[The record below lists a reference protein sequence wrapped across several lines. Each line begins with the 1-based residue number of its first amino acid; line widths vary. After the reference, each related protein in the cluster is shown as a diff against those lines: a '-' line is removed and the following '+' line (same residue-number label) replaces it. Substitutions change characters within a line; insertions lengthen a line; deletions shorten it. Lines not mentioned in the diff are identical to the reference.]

1 MFAIV
6 RTGGKQYKVAPGDVF
21 EVERLKVETDSKI
34 VLDEVL
40 LVGEDEEWTVGTP
53 TVEGAGVECT
63 VVRAIRGPKIRVFK
77 YKAKKRYRRMQGHRQ
92 ELTVL
97 RVDDVR
103 IAGSAAAV
111 PIKATTKA
119 AKATTKA
126 AKATTKAA
134 GAKSRTKAVAKSK
147 SKSKS
152 ESESSARPKSAARS
166 KASPKSA
173 AKANPVSRR
182 KSK

>member
-63 VVRAIRGPKIRVFK
+63 VVSAIRGPKIRVFK

-111 PIKATTKA
+111 PV
-119 AKATTKA
+119 KATTKA

-147 SKSKS
+147 SKS
-152 ESESSARPKSAARS
+152 ESESAARPKSAARS
-166 KASPKSA
+166 KSSPKSA

>member
-126 AKATTKAA
+126 A

>member
-126 AKATTKAA
+126 A

-147 SKSKS
+147 SKS
-152 ESESSARPKSAARS
+152 ESAARPKSAARS
-166 KASPKSA
+166 KSSPKSA

>member
-21 EVERLKVETDSKI
+21 EVERLKAETASTI
-34 VLDEVL
+34 VLEEVL
-40 LVGEDEEWTVGTP
+40 LVGDETECTVGTP
-53 TVEGAGVECT
+53 IVEGAGVTCT
-63 VVRAIRGPKIRVFK
+63 VLSSIRGPKIRVFK

-103 IAGSAAAV
+103 VLDKNTSPPKRAKTTSLKMDSTATTKPRSGQRAQSPPRSAAA
-111 PIKATTKA
+111 
-119 AKATTKA
+119 
-126 AKATTKAA
+126 
-134 GAKSRTKAVAKSK
+134 AKSK
-147 SKSKS
+147 AVSKKSSASRSKSK
-152 ESESSARPKSAARS
+152 ARTKP
-166 KASPKSA
+166 ASQA
-173 AKANPVSRR
+173 

>member
-21 EVERLKVETDSKI
+21 EVERLQAEPASTI
-34 VLDEVL
+34 VLDDVL
-40 LVGEDEEWTVGTP
+40 FVGDENEWTVGTP

-63 VVRAIRGPKIRVFK
+63 VVSEIRGPKIRVFK

-103 IAGSAAAV
+103 IGGAAAAALESAKAAATSKAKRKAAGKAKSTASAAASTK
-111 PIKATTKA
+111 PATRA
-119 AKATTKA
+119 VAK
-126 AKATTKAA
+126 
-134 GAKSRTKAVAKSK
+134 AKSK
-147 SKSKS
+147 S
-152 ESESSARPKSAARS
+152 
-166 KASPKSA
+166 A
-173 AKANPVSRR
+173 AKPASRR

>member
-119 AKATTKA
+119 A
-126 AKATTKAA
+126 

-147 SKSKS
+147 SKS
-152 ESESSARPKSAARS
+152 ESAARPKSAARS
-166 KASPKSA
+166 KSSPKSA
-173 AKANPVSRR
+173 AKAKPASRR